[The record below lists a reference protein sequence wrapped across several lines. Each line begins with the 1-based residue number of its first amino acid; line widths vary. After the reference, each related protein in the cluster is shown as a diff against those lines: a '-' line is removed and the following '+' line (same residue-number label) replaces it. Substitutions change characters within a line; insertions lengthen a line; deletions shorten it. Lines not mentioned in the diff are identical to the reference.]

1 MSPRSVTEAVTVRV
15 TGCYPRRH
23 ACCVHAGLPCHGS
36 PLVVSVGRRERR
48 ALAKQRAAYF
58 GRKKTLAL
66 ERGKLV
72 QPAAGGVRKSV
83 RSRDYGIS
91 R

>member
-1 MSPRSVTEAVTVRV
+1 M
-15 TGCYPRRH
+15 
-23 ACCVHAGLPCHGS
+23 
-36 PLVVSVGRRERR
+36 SVGRRERR